1 MVEKIKDPE
10 PSSWT
15 DIEFAISGPQTVEDI
30 LNEAVLWEGEKRGV
44 EKGKKQQVEQIEEEV
59 TFRLKRYFDSILD
72 LATTVRKKIATEFPN
87 AQIIDFRTFFLPLSD
102 ELNLFIIF
110 DTIDFETEIKIGFVL
125 SEIERAF
132 WIEHNHCCEILYVRK
147 SSNLDITSVKRDYPF
162 ILKA

>member
-1 MVEKIKDPE
+1 MVEKTKEPE
-10 PSSWT
+10 PSSWA

-30 LNEAVLWEGEKRGV
+30 LNEAVLLEIERRGI
-44 EKGKKQQVEQIEEEV
+44 EKGKKQLVEFIEEEV
-59 TFRLKRYFDSILD
+59 TYRSKRYFDSILD
-72 LATTVRKKIATEFPN
+72 LAATVRKKITAEFPN
-87 AQIIDFRTFFLPLSD
+87 AQIIDFRTFLLPLSD
-102 ELNLFIIF
+102 ELDLFIIF
-110 DTIDFETEIKIGFVL
+110 DTIDFETEIKIGFLL